1 MKFRVIEVDDGSHWH
16 MMGWT
21 RGWEWD
27 KLFGDWL
34 RDQFDNRVS
43 AVNRFNNGNPYW
55 ILKGDNPRDQTL
67 ILMKWQTGDD

>member
-1 MKFRVIEVDDGSHWH
+1 
-16 MMGWT
+16 MMAWT
-21 RGWEWD
+21 RGWDGD